1 LQTPIT
7 LLLAT
12 ALLTGCAQPQ
22 EVRTFAGFAQGTLY
36 HISYWSKREI
46 DETALRRAV
55 SDELEDIDRGMS
67 DYRDDSRIER
77 FNAAEDT
84 RAHDVGNDIIALVEQ
99 ARIVNLATGGCYDLT
114 VRPLF
119 DLWGFMDDQFSRP
132 EPERLRKALAM
143 VGMDKLE
150 VVSDHMLKK
159 AIADIKV
166 DLSSIAQGYSVTRV
180 AQVLEQ
186 RGVQDYIVEIGGELQ
201 TRGHKP
207 GDHPWRIAIEKPLP
221 GGSRVEKV
229 ITIARTS
236 PLAIMTSGTYR
247 HFFDE
252 NGVRYSH
259 ILDARTGY
267 PVSHATVS
275 VTVVYPDATAAD
287 AWSTALLCLGRE
299 ASMKV
304 ADDYGIPA
312 LFIEET
318 GDGLRETF
326 SPALRSLP
334 GITVE

>member
-1 LQTPIT
+1 MQTPIT

-12 ALLTGCAQPQ
+12 VLLTGCAQPQ
-22 EVRTFAGFAQGTLY
+22 EVRTFADVAQGTLY
-36 HISYWSKREI
+36 HVSYWSKREI

-55 SDELEDIDRGMS
+55 ADALEDIDRGMS
-67 DYRDDSRIER
+67 NYRDDSRIER
-77 FNAAEDT
+77 FNAAADT
-84 RAHDVGNDIIALVEQ
+84 RVHAVGKDIIALVEQ
-99 ARIVNLATGGCYDLT
+99 ARMVNRASGGCYDLT

-132 EPERLRKALAM
+132 EPERLRQALAL

-150 VVSDHMLKK
+150 VVSDHQLKK
-159 AIADIKV
+159 TIPDIKV

-186 RGVQDYIVEIGGELQ
+186 LGIQDYIVEIGGELQ
-201 TRGHKP
+201 TRGYKP

-259 ILDARTGY
+259 IIDARTGY

-318 GDGLRETF
+318 GDGLRETY
-326 SPALRSLP
+326 SAALRSLP